1 MSCQALPD
9 GWTREEIIRRNGLS
23 AGKIDVFY
31 YSPTGRKFRTKPQ
44 LSRYLGDSVD
54 LTTFDYRTGRINS
67 SLMRKSKR
75 SKGGLMAYDYTK
87 NMRNDSSLIPP
98 IRQTASIFKQPVTVI
113 KSQPDSRVKGDLKH
127 GNQSE
132 KPKQLFWEKRL
143 ERLDASNVE
152 LEELENFDLPVNM
165 RPVGPHMSKDTLLRS
180 IATALHIH
188 TQPITGQMSAKD
200 NLEREPAV
208 YLNPDQPLIHTMI
221 ISDDDIKKQELRVQS
236 VRQKLEKA
244 LNECEN

>member
-1 MSCQALPD
+1 
-9 GWTREEIIRRNGLS
+9 
-23 AGKIDVFY
+23 
-31 YSPTGRKFRTKPQ
+31 
-44 LSRYLGDSVD
+44 
-54 LTTFDYRTGRINS
+54 
-67 SLMRKSKR
+67 
-75 SKGGLMAYDYTK
+75 MAYDYTK